1 MSVFSVRSFSSVSLL
16 FSFFSLC
23 TPIATNS
30 LFCYVLL
37 GSVVSARK
45 GIVRKGS
52 QVLSPE
58 LITSQAAF
66 PPRSTASIRSR
77 DNAMWVYV
85 VAVVAVVHFIISP
98 SVWHSAGQTHHS
110 PHWRAGHGPHL
121 RSLVGRSGQG
131 SVSTR
136 QNRRGLSPM
145 PSTVTGWSCV

>member
-1 MSVFSVRSFSSVSLL
+1 MSVCVTWLRTKNDLESEDPVLMAAVRPRYNRFGMRPSLMRRLCACMVPCLQDADIQDVVSTCCNECVQCSLFFFCFSS
-16 FSFFSLC
+16 FFFFSLC

-77 DNAMWVYV
+77 DNAM
-85 VAVVAVVHFIISP
+85 
-98 SVWHSAGQTHHS
+98 
-110 PHWRAGHGPHL
+110 
-121 RSLVGRSGQG
+121 
-131 SVSTR
+131 
-136 QNRRGLSPM
+136 
-145 PSTVTGWSCV
+145 